1 MFAGRVGRLDV
12 RYAPYGAL
20 LDVNGS
26 IFTSTYTFVNDWI
39 VLDIDMDT
47 RGLGLGFGCE
57 FCWISG
63 H

>member
-26 IFTSTYTFVNDWI
+26 IFTSTYTFVND
-39 VLDIDMDT
+39 
-47 RGLGLGFGCE
+47 
-57 FCWISG
+57 
-63 H
+63 